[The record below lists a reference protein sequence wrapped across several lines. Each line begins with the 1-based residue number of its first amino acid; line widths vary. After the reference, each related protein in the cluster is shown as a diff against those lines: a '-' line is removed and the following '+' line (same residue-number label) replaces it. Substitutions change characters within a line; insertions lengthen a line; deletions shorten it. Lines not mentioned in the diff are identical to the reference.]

1 MRINSKGN
9 TQYAAF
15 VGDGSGE
22 GLAIFLSQNG
32 RDVTRYRFLVM
43 ARIDEGTYQ
52 VGTFYSSPPN
62 ATAIPGR
69 LSRMVA
75 AAVCPGATSWSV
87 EITALDISGSITP
100 ETSDVILTSSP
111 CYSSPVGVSRVAE
124 RYGYFAGSAVAPQD
138 MNVPAGQ
145 TVTRIQAVGL
155 AGGGT
160 FNLAGGVAVT
170 VPAGVVV
177 SLEPKAPVPFGLAAI
192 HFVNVDWTVE
202 FLESA

>member
-32 RDVTRYRFLVM
+32 HDVTRYRFLVM

-87 EITALDISGSITP
+87 EITAVDIENDITP
-100 ETSDVILTSSP
+100 ETADVILTSSP
-111 CYSSPVGVSRVAE
+111 CYSSPVGVSRVSE
-124 RYGYFAGSAVAPQD
+124 RYGYFAGSAVVPED
-138 MNVPAGQ
+138 MNIPPGQ
-145 TVTRIQAVGL
+145 TVTGIGAVGL

-160 FNLAGGVAVT
+160 ITIAGGVTVT
-170 VPAGVVV
+170 VPDGVGV
-177 SLEPKAPVPFGLAAI
+177 SLSPGAAIPFGIAAI
-192 HFVNVDWTVE
+192 HFVNVDWVVE